1 MFIESFGSL
10 PKGFQRTSFASCS
23 HASSNEDPLPAFMST
38 MDYGKAIRIVR
49 ALADIPQRELARRL
63 DVDPSL
69 ISLIEAGKR
78 KPSREFLERFATILG
93 VPFHLL
99 ILLASGPGDSKDV
112 SPETLEKLAMELAT
126 LLFTKGDHEERIVQ
140 DKTPEHCA

>member
-1 MFIESFGSL
+1 MFIGSFASL
-10 PKGFQRTSFASCS
+10 PRRFQRTSFASCS
-23 HASSNEDPLPAFMST
+23 HASSRGDPLPVYMPA

-78 KPSREFLERFATILG
+78 KPSRKFLERFATILG
-93 VPFHLL
+93 VPLHLL
-99 ILLASGPGDSKDV
+99 ILLASGPGDSKV
-112 SPETLEKLAMELAT
+112 ASPETLEKLAMELAT
-126 LLFTKGDHEERIVQ
+126 LLFTKGDHEEGIVP

>member
-1 MFIESFGSL
+1 M
-10 PKGFQRTSFASCS
+10 P
-23 HASSNEDPLPAFMST
+23 T
-38 MDYGKAIRIVR
+38 MDYGKAIRIAR

-78 KPSREFLERFATILG
+78 KPSREFLERFATNLG
-93 VPFHLL
+93 IPFHLL
-99 ILLASGPGDSKDV
+99 ILLASGPGDAKDV
-112 SPETLEKLAMELAT
+112 SHKTLEKLGVELAT
-126 LLFTKGDHEERIVQ
+126 LLFSKGNDEEGIVQ